1 MGDKGEWK
9 RSIAVRALLGCG
21 TGLAV
26 GLLAGSTI
34 ARAAVRAPDSND
46 PIRVADD
53 RSAGEKPDNR
63 EIVVVG
69 TLVRGQAPVG
79 TEVLSLP
86 HAEIEATG
94 ASTTAQL
101 MQSIPQLASFNSL
114 LFPVA
119 SINQVTSNRPNLR
132 NFDINLTGSSTTLVL
147 LDGHRLVG
155 MGVQLTTADP
165 DILPPGMIERI
176 DIATEGGSAIYGS
189 DAVAGVMNF
198 VTRKNIKGIEL
209 DGHYGFAADYQTL
222 DATAS
227 AGREWD
233 GGSAFISAYYAKHDA
248 IYGRD
253 RDYVREP
260 AANIAGIPFPVTAF
274 HCTPGNVQILPSGTV
289 FALPYTSQT
298 AKPNTANQCDVTDDR
313 AIYPR
318 EHRYAVFAGLAQQ
331 LSGAVNLDV
340 RGYFADRWTYEPF
353 GPNFRNLI
361 VGPALF
367 GLPVDSPFRLTHLV
381 SGNPFEVHQ
390 VYLAFGDNEAS
401 SLRLQSRSWG
411 VTPSIF
417 ADIGSGWQLR
427 AFANFGESTT
437 EAHTRMAALIP
448 FNNAINTGLFNPYE
462 PAASDPTA
470 LAAIQNSEIFGK
482 TRQRLYNGRVVADG
496 NLLSLPAGPVKLAL
510 GSEFLREE
518 LRSQKGTIVP
528 GFQDSGYPGL
538 SLPVAGRPPAL
549 IQPPLAPL
557 PIVPL
562 ARTIWAAF
570 GELVIPVFGNGGPGL
585 EQLTLSASGRYDH
598 YSDWGD
604 TFNPKLAIDYRPL
617 AWVRLRGAWGKAFVA
632 PSLADDARVNLA
644 TLGFGTGIILAMP
657 PPELIANGSFPAP
670 RPGQNTVAIILGS
683 APGLQP
689 QKATT
694 LSLGADLEPPFLPGA
709 SLEVSYWKIDY
720 SDGIRIPPFL
730 FPRIFWTRFTSL
742 ITVNPT
748 QAQLDAA
755 YAIASSIQG
764 SPCAPQPACV
774 YAILDARKR
783 NYAVTKLDGLD
794 IVAHYKRA
802 TSFGSINLA
811 VNATYALHNW
821 IAFGPGVAAD
831 DLLNANMNRFQLRA
845 SLGAQVGNNLQVAV
859 NLNHSGGYELNPP
872 VGAAPQQTEVGS
884 FDVVSLFARYDFK
897 TGGAFE
903 NLSLSLSVDNLFDQ
917 DPPEYRQNDITAPG
931 LGFANGATLGR
942 LVQFGVSKRF

>member
-1 MGDKGEWK
+1 
-9 RSIAVRALLGCG
+9 LF
-21 TGLAV
+21 
-26 GLLAGSTI
+26 AGSAI
-34 ARAAVRAPDSND
+34 AQAAVHAPDPPD
-46 PIRVADD
+46 PIRVADN
-53 RSAGEKPDNR
+53 RSVSEEPDDR

-79 TEVLSLP
+79 TEVIGLS
-86 HAEIEATG
+86 HVEIEATG

-101 MQSIPQLASFNSL
+101 MQSIPQLASFNTL
-114 LFPVA
+114 QFPAAVLG
-119 SINQVTSNRPNLR
+119 QVTSNRPNLR

-198 VTRKNIKGIEL
+198 VTRKNVKGIEL

-233 GGSAFISAYYAKHDA
+233 GGSTFVSGYFAKHDA

-253 RDYVREP
+253 RDYVRQP
-260 AANIAGIPFPVTAF
+260 AANVAGIPFPVTGLN
-274 HCTPGNVQILPSGTV
+274 CTPGNVQILPSGTV
-289 FALPYTSQT
+289 FALPYASQKAT
-298 AKPNTANQCDVTDDR
+298 PNTANQCDLTDPF

-318 EHRYAVFAGLAQQ
+318 EQRYAVFAGLTQQ
-331 LSGAVNLDV
+331 LSDAVNLDM
-340 RGYFADRWTYEPF
+340 RGYFADRRTYQRY
-353 GPNFRNLI
+353 GPNFRMPVL
-361 VGPALF
+361 GPALF

-381 SGNPFEVHQ
+381 SGNPFEVQQ
-390 VYLAFGDNEAS
+390 VYLAFGDNEAANVH
-401 SLRLQSRSWG
+401 LQSRSWG
-411 VTPSIF
+411 VTPSIT
-417 ADIGSGWQLR
+417 ADIGTGWQLR
-427 AFANFGESTT
+427 AFANLGESTT
-437 EAHTRMAALIP
+437 EAHTRMVGLIP
-448 FNNAINTGLFNPYE
+448 FNNAINSGLFNPYE
-462 PAASDPTA
+462 PAASDPAA
-470 LAAIQNSEIFGK
+470 LAAVQNSETFGK

-518 LRSQKGTIVP
+518 LRSQKGVTVP

-538 SLPVAGRPPAL
+538 SLPVPGRPPAL
-549 IQPPLAPL
+549 IQPAIAPL

-617 AWVRLRGAWGKAFVA
+617 AWIRLRGAWGKAFVA

-644 TLGFGTGIILAMP
+644 TLTFGNASVVVLP
-657 PPELIANGSFPAP
+657 PPELIASGSWPAP
-670 RPGQNTVAIILGS
+670 RPGQNAIAVIQGS
-683 APGLQP
+683 APDLQP

-720 SDGIRIPPFL
+720 SGGIRVPPFL
-730 FPRIFWTRFTSL
+730 FPRIFWTHFTSL

-748 QAQLDAA
+748 QVQLNAA
-755 YAIASSIQG
+755 YASASAIQG
-764 SPCAPQPACV
+764 TPCAPQPACV

-794 IVAHYKRA
+794 FVAHYKRA
-802 TSFGSINLA
+802 TGFGSINLA

-831 DLLNANMNRFQLRA
+831 DLLRANNSRFQLRA
-845 SLGAQVGNNLQVAV
+845 SLGAQVGDLQVAV
-859 NLNHSGGYELNPP
+859 NLNHSGGYKLDPP
-872 VGAAPQQTEVGS
+872 V
-884 FDVVSLFARYDFK
+884 
-897 TGGAFE
+897 
-903 NLSLSLSVDNLFDQ
+903 
-917 DPPEYRQNDITAPG
+917 
-931 LGFANGATLGR
+931 
-942 LVQFGVSKRF
+942 